1 VCAGSNILKFKIL
14 KLFEWTQMKK
24 LPKLKLKISMRWIIF
39 LKKIVPISDFSDVP
53 IISLFLENTNIFKI
67 TFKTSQGTKLS
78 GFNSWRTMHVWF

>member
-1 VCAGSNILKFKIL
+1 MDSNEEITKIKVEDL
-14 KLFEWTQMKK
+14 DEMDY
-24 LPKLKLKISMRWIIF
+24 F

>member
-1 VCAGSNILKFKIL
+1 MDSNEEITKIKVEDL
-14 KLFEWTQMKK
+14 DEMDY
-24 LPKLKLKISMRWIIF
+24 F
-39 LKKIVPISDFSDVP
+39 LKKFVPISDFSDVP

>member
-1 VCAGSNILKFKIL
+1 MDSNEEITKIKVEDL
-14 KLFEWTQMKK
+14 DEMDY
-24 LPKLKLKISMRWIIF
+24 F
-39 LKKIVPISDFSDVP
+39 LKKFVPISDFSNVP